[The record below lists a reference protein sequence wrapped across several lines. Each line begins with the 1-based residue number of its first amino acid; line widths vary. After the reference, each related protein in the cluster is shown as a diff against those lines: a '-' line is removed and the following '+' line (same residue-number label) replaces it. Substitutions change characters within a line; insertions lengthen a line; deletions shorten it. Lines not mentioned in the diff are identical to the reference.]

1 MRTNF
6 YYPESPYGR
15 TYADVITKIS
25 WMDSL
30 PNYLSYGAPLE
41 RASRTQGAPL
51 KIRIVQKAMLSLH
64 NCVHIYIHNRHDR
77 SFQELLSV
85 YRQMSCKH
93 LY

>member
-1 MRTNF
+1 MPSLAKVRKMTTHNDHQKK
-6 YYPESPYGR
+6 E
-15 TYADVITKIS
+15 KIEPS
-25 WMDSL
+25 
-30 PNYLSYGAPLE
+30 
-41 RASRTQGAPL
+41 T
-51 KIRIVQKAMLSLH
+51 KIRIEQKAMLSLH